1 MSQIS
6 LHHWR
11 EPLSART
18 LALAFLSTSGARPMR
33 AAALARRAEICGV
46 DGAAMR
52 MALGRLVRDEMVEQ
66 VERGVYAIGR
76 EGLALNR
83 VARGWAEAESRVRAW
98 DGRWIVVAVDHL
110 GRSDRRQVRAQ
121 ERALR
126 LNGLA
131 RAESGLWVRPDNL
144 ALSLEDFAARLV
156 GLGLDETAT
165 ILGDVRALA
174 TQEAAFRGL
183 WPAAAIAAR
192 YRHWIDEM
200 AASEDRLAAMTTVEA
215 ARETLLLGQSVIRTI
230 NTDPL
235 LPAEMVDAALRAEM
249 IAAMRR
255 YDTIGKSFWATV
267 E

>member
-18 LALAFLSTSGARPMR
+18 LALAFLSTSGTRPMR
-33 AAALARRAEICGV
+33 AAALIRRAEICGV
-46 DGAAMR
+46 DGPAMR
-52 MALGRLVRDEMVEQ
+52 MALGRLVRECVVEQ
-66 VERGVYAIGR
+66 VERGLYAIGR
-76 EGLALNR
+76 EGQALNR
-83 VARGWAEAESRVRAW
+83 VARGWAEAEARVRPWA
-98 DGRWIVVAVDHL
+98 GRWIVVAVDHL

-126 LNGLA
+126 LNGVA
-131 RAESGLWVRPDNL
+131 RSDSGLWVRPDNL
-144 ALSLEDFAARLV
+144 ALSLDDFATRLI
-156 GLGLDETAT
+156 GLGLDATAT
-165 ILGDVRALA
+165 ILGDAQASA
-174 TQEAAFRGL
+174 TQDGAFRAL
-183 WPAAAIAAR
+183 WPAAAIVAR

-200 AASEDRLAAMTTVEA
+200 AASEDRLASMTIVEA

-249 IAAMRR
+249 IAAMQR
-255 YDTIGKSFWATV
+255 YDTIGKGFWAKV